1 MSTYII
7 YAILTDS
14 KSGHILNVIKRAEVY
29 NSADAVIIAD
39 MLDQRERELIEQGAR
54 VGDSFNTCYGWKIKQ
69 GRWEEQAPAIIDA
82 GNKCGLHCIR

>member
-1 MSTYII
+1 MDTYII
-7 YAILTDS
+7 YAILTNN
-14 KSGHILNVIKRAEVY
+14 KSGRILNVVKRAEVY

-54 VGDSFNTCYGWKIKQ
+54 VGDCFNTCHGWKIKQ
-69 GRWEEQAPAIIDA
+69 GKWQDQARAIIDA